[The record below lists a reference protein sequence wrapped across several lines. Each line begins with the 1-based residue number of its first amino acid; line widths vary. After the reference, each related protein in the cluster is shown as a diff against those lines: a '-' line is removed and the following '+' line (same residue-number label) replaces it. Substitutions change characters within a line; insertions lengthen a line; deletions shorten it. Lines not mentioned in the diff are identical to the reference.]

1 MICFIFY
8 VYLYCIIQLIMRLP
22 EIIGISGTHGAGKD
36 TLAELRAKRENA
48 LHVTVSDILRQQL
61 REDGIP
67 LERKNLIELSS
78 RWRRESG
85 DYGILATKTID
96 RYLGE
101 KAIHNYNG
109 LSVVSLRHPEEVK
122 RVKEFGGRILWVDA
136 DPELRYERISNA
148 QRDRPDDNKTFEKFI
163 EEEAKEL
170 SPPEGTSAAS
180 VNLGAVRPLADEV
193 VINNFKTQEEYIDY
207 LVDKYKIAA

>member
-1 MICFIFY
+1 
-8 VYLYCIIQLIMRLP
+8 MRLP

-36 TLAELRAKRENA
+36 TLAELRAERENA

-67 LERKNLIELSS
+67 LERENLIELSS

-85 DYGILATKTID
+85 DYGILATRTID

-101 KAIHNYNG
+101 KAVRNYSG

-148 QRDRPDDNKTFEKFI
+148 QRDRPDDNKTFEEFM

-170 SPPEGTSAAS
+170 SPPEGTSEAS
-180 VNLGAVRPLADEV
+180 VNLGAVRLLADEV
-193 VINNFKTQEEYIDY
+193 VTNNFKTQEEYIDH
-207 LVDKYKIAA
+207 LVDRYKIAA

>member
-136 DPELRYERISNA
+136 DPELRYEGISNA